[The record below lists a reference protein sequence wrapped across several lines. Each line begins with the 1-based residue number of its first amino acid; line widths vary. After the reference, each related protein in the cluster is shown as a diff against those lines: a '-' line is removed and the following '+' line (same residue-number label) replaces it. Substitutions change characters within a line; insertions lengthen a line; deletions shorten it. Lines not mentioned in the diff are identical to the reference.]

1 MMHDKLRKYRKGNHR
16 YIQTT
21 KSQKLMPCDKIV
33 ELGLPKL
40 TIEGPKVSKERIAF
54 IIINLTNFKKK
65 LISNGIRSFGGLVL
79 LIHD

>member
-1 MMHDKLRKYRKGNHR
+1 
-16 YIQTT
+16 
-21 KSQKLMPCDKIV
+21 MPCDKIV